1 MGRQCSDIGGVVV
14 TDKPAKP
21 KGTENERESEKEPP
35 RSDEAKAAPQKKKPG
50 DAARKMRAMFKGG

>member
-1 MGRQCSDIGGVVV
+1 M

-35 RSDEAKAAPQKKKPG
+35 RSEEAKAAPQKKKPG